1 MPVLLRRCPFFF
13 LLLVAGMAIAPRAQA
28 QRRPTKGI
36 PAAAAPSADT
46 TSGGASAAPIR
57 TQANPK
63 TNPKKPIPKA
73 AQPLKSI
80 TPTATAPAQPAPT
93 RPPAI
98 AQGTYRARDLNSRLS
113 RKLHLRPDGTP
124 DFANTNKIAFY
135 EDKKALRAIGKAER
149 RHQYHAAR
157 LLLEEYVAQFG
168 PTNFARN
175 TNMLWRLGQLLER
188 DSQTVKAK
196 AYYRLALK
204 HSRSDIKRVQLY
216 YDSLEAKNT
225 NLYVPLKTYYDLVE
239 YRKNL
244 NTFHPP
250 KGVYT
255 SMGDAINSKAP
266 DYGPAL
272 AGNDS
277 MMLFSSKRK
286 RRGLTGVMD
295 EDIYTSHKE
304 GVSWTDAEPLPKP
317 INSPNNEGSACLSK
331 DGRTIF
337 FARCECAICHG
348 NCDLFTAT
356 RGQDGKWSTPKSL
369 GNLVNSPAWDS
380 QPTLSQGEDTLY
392 FASDRLGGFGL
403 SDIYFT
409 HKLRNG
415 QWSAAEN
422 AGPVINT
429 RESEVSPFYHPL
441 YHVLYFS
448 SRGQLLNF
456 GDFDIYKTYRV
467 GGRWQEPKNI
477 GPLVNGK
484 GSEYYF
490 TIDRESK
497 NLYYARSEAQEINNL
512 DLYSFPLPMEAQPLA
527 TTKVEGTLTDSV
539 SSKPLKGIV
548 SIIDT
553 DNGIEVASKF
563 IRPDGTFDF
572 ELIEGSH
579 YAMLIQSPDF
589 FSVEK
594 QFALKGDTVMTL
606 LTNSIDYKLPLIFK
620 NIEFEPD
627 KASIRPGMHY
637 TLDRIAVFLVDHPT
651 FRLNIAGHTDSS
663 GDPEVNEKLSQDR
676 AEEIR
681 RYIERKG
688 KLRPNRIESFGYGST
703 KPLKDELTEAD
714 AQVNRRVEFR
724 LIKPEGDKPLDGGGE
739 WK

>member
-1 MPVLLRRCPFFF
+1 MSKTLLLSASLRRCFW
-13 LLLVAGMAIAPRAQA
+13 LLLLSATGWLAAVPSAQA
-28 QRRPTKGI
+28 QRRPTKRI
-36 PAAAAPSADT
+36 PAAASPSADT
-46 TSGGASAAPIR
+46 TSGGASAAP
-57 TQANPK
+57 K
-63 TNPKKPIPKA
+63 KA
-73 AQPLKSI
+73 AAVPASKAAK
-80 TPTATAPAQPAPT
+80 PAPAT
-93 RPPAI
+93 RPAI
-98 AQGTYRARDLNSRLS
+98 AAGTYRVRGLS
-113 RKLHLRPDGTP
+113 TRAGRKLRLRPDGTP
-124 DFANTNKIAFY
+124 DFVDINRYPYF
-135 EDKKALRAIGKAER
+135 EDKKALRAIAKAER
-149 RHQYHAAR
+149 RREYRQTRR
-157 LLLEEYVAQFG
+157 LLESYVARFG

-175 TNMLWRLGQLLER
+175 TDMLWRLGQLLER
-188 DSQTVKAK
+188 DSQAVKAK

-204 HSRSDIKRVQLY
+204 HSRSDIKRIQLY
-216 YDSLEAKNT
+216 YDSLEEKKQE
-225 NLYVPLKTYYDLVE
+225 LYVPLKTYYDLVE

-255 SMGDAINSKAP
+255 SIGDAINSKAA

-277 MMLFSSKRK
+277 LIVFSSKRK
-286 RRGLTGVMD
+286 RRGLTGVVD
-295 EDIYTSHKE
+295 EDLYTSHKE
-304 GVSWTDAEPLPKP
+304 GVSWSDAEPLPKP

-337 FARCECAICHG
+337 FARCECATCHG

-356 RGQDGKWSTPKSL
+356 RGKDGKWSTPKSL
-369 GNLVNSPAWDS
+369 GNQVNSPAWDS
-380 QPTLSQGEDTLY
+380 QPTLSQNEDTLY

-403 SDIYFT
+403 SDIYYT
-409 HKLRNG
+409 RKLRNG
-415 QWSAAEN
+415 QWSPAEN
-422 AGPVINT
+422 IGPVINT
-429 RESEVSPFYHPL
+429 RENEVSPFYHPL

-467 GGRWQEPKNI
+467 GGRWQEPRNI

-527 TTKVEGTLTDSV
+527 TTKVEGTLMDSV

-579 YAMLIQSPDF
+579 YAMLIQSNDF

-620 NIEFEPD
+620 NIEFEPG
-627 KASIRPGMHY
+627 KASILSSMHG
-637 TLDRIAVFLVDHPT
+637 TLDRISLFLVDHPT
-651 FRLNIAGHTDSS
+651 FRLSISGHTDTS
-663 GDPEVNEKLSQDR
+663 GDPDVNEKLSQDR

-688 KLRPNRIESFGYGST
+688 KLAPNRIESFGYGSS
-703 KPLKDELTEAD
+703 KPLKDELTDAD
-714 AQVNRRVEFR
+714 ARVNRRVEFR
-724 LIKPEGDKPLDGGGE
+724 LLKPDADKPADGGGE

>member
-1 MPVLLRRCPFFF
+1 MSSLLRRRLLLF
-13 LLLVAGMAIAPRAQA
+13 LLVLLGMTAATRAQA
-28 QRRPTKGI
+28 QRRPVKRV
-36 PAAAAPSADT
+36 PAAASPSADT
-46 TSGGASAAPIR
+46 TSGGASAAPVGS
-57 TQANPK
+57 K
-63 TNPKKPIPKA
+63 
-73 AQPLKSI
+73 
-80 TPTATAPAQPAPT
+80 APT
-93 RPPAI
+93 KKTAAKPAAPKRPPA
-98 AQGTYRARDLNSRLS
+98 ARGSKPAPVRTYRVQGLRG
-113 RKLHLRPDGTP
+113 RKLRLHPDGTP
-124 DFANTNKIAFY
+124 NFADINHYPFY
-135 EDKKALRAIGKAER
+135 ENKKALRAIAKAEKR
-149 RHQYHAAR
+149 REYRKAR
-157 LLLEEYVAQFG
+157 LLLEDYVAHFG

-175 TNMLWRLGQLLER
+175 PDMLWRLGQLLER
-188 DSQTVKAK
+188 DSQQVKAK

-204 HSRSDIKRVQLY
+204 HRRTDMTRVQLY
-216 YDSLEAKNT
+216 YDSLERKNAE
-225 NLYVPLKTYYDLVE
+225 LYVPLKTYYDLVE
-239 YRKNL
+239 YRKNI

-250 KGVYT
+250 RGVDM
-255 SMGDAINSKAP
+255 SMGDAINSKLP

-277 MMLFSSKRK
+277 LLLFSSKRK
-286 RRGLTGVMD
+286 RRGLTGVVD
-295 EDIYTSHKE
+295 EDLYTSHKE
-304 GVSWTDAEPLPKP
+304 GISWSDAEPLPKP

-337 FARCECAICHG
+337 FARCECPTCHG

-356 RGQDGKWSTPKSL
+356 RGQDGKWGAPKSL
-369 GNLVNSPAWDS
+369 GNAVNSAAWDS
-380 QPTLSQGEDTLY
+380 QPTLSQNEDTLY

-409 HKLRNG
+409 RKLRNG
-415 QWSAAEN
+415 QWSTAEN
-422 AGPVINT
+422 AGPVVNT

-467 GGRWQEPKNI
+467 AGRWQEPRNI

-490 TIDRESK
+490 TIDAQSK
-497 NLYYARSEAQEINNL
+497 NLYYARSEAADLNNL

-527 TTKVEGTLTDSV
+527 TTIVEGTLLDSV
-539 SSKPLKGIV
+539 SNKPLNGIV

-620 NIEFEPD
+620 NIEFEAG
-627 KASIRPGMHY
+627 KSAILASMHP
-637 TLDRIAVFLVDHPT
+637 TLNRLAVFLVDHPS
-651 FRLNIAGHTDSS
+651 FRLNIAGHTDTS
-663 GDPEVNEKLSQDR
+663 GDPDVNERLSQDR
-676 AEEIR
+676 AAEIH
-681 RYIERKG
+681 RYIERRG
-688 KLRPNRIESFGYGST
+688 KLKPNRIESFGYGSSR
-703 KPLKDELTEAD
+703 PLKDELTDAD

-724 LIKPEGDKPLDGGGE
+724 LVKPTSDKPADGGGE

>member
-1 MPVLLRRCPFFF
+1 MRGCLQVLLLA
-13 LLLVAGMAIAPRAQA
+13 LLGGSLGLNPAVA
-28 QRRPTKGI
+28 QRRPAKKI
-36 PAAAAPSADT
+36 PASAAPSADT
-46 TSGGASAAPIR
+46 TSGGASAAPR
-57 TQANPK
+57 R
-63 TNPKKPIPKA
+63 
-73 AQPLKSI
+73 
-80 TPTATAPAQPAPT
+80 APAAARPAPAGP
-93 RPPAI
+93 RPA
-98 AQGTYRARDLNSRLS
+98 YRVRALSGRTS

-124 DFANTNKIAFY
+124 DFVNVNKYPFF
-135 EDKKALRAIGKAER
+135 EDKKALRAIAKAEKR
-149 RHQYHAAR
+149 RQYHQAR
-157 LLLEEYVAQFG
+157 LLLEDYVAKFG

-175 TNMLWRLGQLLER
+175 TDLIWHLGQLLQR

-204 HSRSDIKRVQLY
+204 HSRADTKRIQLY
-216 YDSLEAKNT
+216 YDSLEQKET
-225 NLYVPLKTYYDLVE
+225 PLYVPLKTYYDLVE

-255 SMGDAINSKAP
+255 SMGDAINSKSP

-277 MMLFSSKRK
+277 LLIFSSKRV
-286 RRGLTGVMD
+286 RRGLTGVVD
-295 EDIYTSHKE
+295 EELYTSHRE
-304 GVSWTDAEPLPKP
+304 GENWTDAEPLPKP
-317 INSPNNEGSACLSK
+317 INSPNNDGSACLSK

-337 FARCECAICHG
+337 FARCECASCRG
-348 NCDLFTAT
+348 NCDLYTAT
-356 RGQDGKWSTPKSL
+356 KGKDGKWSTPKSL
-369 GNLVNSPAWDS
+369 GLLVNSPGWDS

-403 SDIYFT
+403 SDIYYT
-409 HKLRNG
+409 RKLRNG
-415 QWSAAEN
+415 QWSPAEN
-422 AGPVINT
+422 IGPVINT
-429 RESEVSPFYHPL
+429 RENEVSPFYHPL

-467 GGRWQEPKNI
+467 GGRWQEPRNI

-497 NLYYARSEAQEINNL
+497 NLYYARSEAQEINNR
-512 DLYSFPLPMEAQPLA
+512 DLYSVPLPMEAQPLA
-527 TTKVEGTLTDSV
+527 TTKVEGTLIDSV

-553 DNGIEVASKF
+553 DNGIEVAIKF

-579 YAMLIQSPDF
+579 YAMLIQSNDF

-606 LTNSIDYKLPLIFK
+606 LTNSINYKLPLIFK
-620 NIEFEPD
+620 NLEFEQG
-627 KASIRPGMHY
+627 KATVLSNMHT
-637 TLDRIAVFLVDHPT
+637 TLDRISLFLVDHPT
-651 FRLNIAGHTDSS
+651 FRLSISGHTDTS
-663 GDPEVNEKLSQDR
+663 GDPDVNEKLSQDR

-688 KLRPNRIESFGYGST
+688 KLAPNRIESFGYGSS
-703 KPLKDELTEAD
+703 KPLKDELTDAD
-714 AQVNRRVEFR
+714 AKVNRRVEFR
-724 LIKPEGDKPLDGGGE
+724 LLKPDTDKPADGGGE

>member
-1 MPVLLRRCPFFF
+1 MPFSLRRYLQVLLIA
-13 LLLVAGMAIAPRAQA
+13 LLSGSLGTGPAVA
-28 QRRPTKGI
+28 QRRPVKKV
-36 PAAAAPSADT
+36 PAAASPSADT
-46 TSGGASAAPIR
+46 TSGGASAAPR
-57 TQANPK
+57 RSP
-63 TNPKKPIPKA
+63 A
-73 AQPLKSI
+73 A
-80 TPTATAPAQPAPT
+80 APAST
-93 RPPAI
+93 RP
-98 AQGTYRARDLNSRLS
+98 TYRVRALNGRTS
-113 RKLHLRPDGTP
+113 RKLRLRPDGTP
-124 DFANTNKIAFY
+124 DFVNINKYPFF
-135 EDKKALRAIGKAER
+135 EDKKALRAIGKAEKKR
-149 RHQYHAAR
+149 QYHQAR
-157 LLLEEYVAQFG
+157 LLLEDYVAKFG
-168 PTNFARN
+168 PTNFAKN
-175 TNMLWRLGQLLER
+175 TDMLWHLGQLLQR

-204 HSRSDIKRVQLY
+204 HSRADTKRIQLY
-216 YDSLEAKNT
+216 YDSLEQKET
-225 NLYVPLKTYYDLVE
+225 PLYVPLKTYYDLVE

-272 AGNDS
+272 GGNDS
-277 MMLFSSKRK
+277 LLIFSSKRV
-286 RRGLTGVMD
+286 RRGLTGVVD
-295 EDIYTSHKE
+295 EELYTSHRE
-304 GVSWTDAEPLPKP
+304 GESWTDAEPLPKP

-337 FARCECAICHG
+337 FARCECASCRG
-348 NCDLFTAT
+348 NCDLYTAT
-356 RGQDGKWSTPKSL
+356 KGKDGKWSTPKSL
-369 GNLVNSPAWDS
+369 GLLVNSPGWDS

-415 QWSAAEN
+415 TWSPAQN
-422 AGPVINT
+422 MGPVINT
-429 RESEVSPFYHPL
+429 RENEVSPFYHPL

-456 GDFDIYKTYRV
+456 GDFDIYKTYKV
-467 GGRWQEPKNI
+467 AGRWQEPRNI

-497 NLYYARSEAQEINNL
+497 NLYYARSEAQELNNL

-527 TTKVEGTLTDSV
+527 TTMVEGTLLDSV
-539 SSKPLKGIV
+539 SNKPLNGIV

-553 DNGIEVASKF
+553 DNGVEVASKF

-572 ELIEGSH
+572 ELMEGSH
-579 YAMLIQSPDF
+579 YAMLIQSNDF

-594 QFALKGDTVMTL
+594 QFALRDDTVMTL
-606 LTNSIDYKLPLIFK
+606 LTNSINYKLPLIFK
-620 NIEFEPD
+620 NLEFEAG
-627 KASIRPGMHY
+627 KSNVLASMNP

-651 FRLNIAGHTDSS
+651 FRLSIAGHTDSR

-676 AEEIR
+676 AEAIR

-688 KLRPNRIESFGYGST
+688 KLQPNRIESFGYGSF

-714 AQVNRRVEFR
+714 AKVNRRVEFR
-724 LIKPEGDKPLDGGGE
+724 LIKPDSDKPANSGGD

>member
-1 MPVLLRRCPFFF
+1 MPVLLRRCV
-13 LLLVAGMAIAPRAQA
+13 LLLLLLLETAAAFQAQA
-28 QRRPTKGI
+28 QRRPAKRI
-36 PAAAAPSADT
+36 PPAASPSADT
-46 TSGGASAAPIR
+46 TSGGASAR
-57 TQANPK
+57 
-63 TNPKKPIPKA
+63 PKKLPPKA
-73 AQPLKSI
+73 M
-80 TPTATAPAQPAPT
+80 PAK
-93 RPPAI
+93 PAI
-98 AQGTYRARDLNSRLS
+98 APGAYRVRGLNSRTSRIS

-124 DFANTNKIAFY
+124 DFVYVNRYPFFEN
-135 EDKKALRAIGKAER
+135 KKALRAIAKSER
-149 RHQYHAAR
+149 RHQYHQAR
-157 LLLEEYVAQFG
+157 LQLEDYVARFG

-175 TNMLWRLGQLLER
+175 TDMLWRLGQLLER

-204 HSRSDIKRVQLY
+204 HHRTDVSKVQLY
-216 YDSLEAKNT
+216 YDSLERKNQD
-225 NLYVPLKTYYDLVE
+225 LYVPLKTYYDLVE

-255 SMGDAINSKAP
+255 SMGDAVNSKAP

-272 AGNDS
+272 GGNDS
-277 MMLFSSKRK
+277 VFLFSSKRK
-286 RRGLTGVMD
+286 RRGLTGVVD
-295 EDIYTSHKE
+295 EDLYTSHRE

-337 FARCECAICHG
+337 FARCECATCRG
-348 NCDLFTAT
+348 NCDLYTAT
-356 RGQDGKWSTPKSL
+356 RGKDGKWGVPKSL
-369 GNLVNSPAWDS
+369 GGLVNSPAWDS

-409 HKLRNG
+409 HKLKNG
-415 QWSAAEN
+415 QWSPAEN
-422 AGPVINT
+422 MGPVVNT

-467 GGRWQEPKNI
+467 GGHWQEPRNI

-497 NLYYARSEAQEINNL
+497 NLYYARSEVAEINNL

-527 TTKVEGTLTDSV
+527 TTRVEGTLIDSV
-539 SSKPLKGIV
+539 SSKPLNGIV

-579 YAMLIQSPDF
+579 YALLIQSPDF

-594 QFALKGDTVMTL
+594 QFALRGDTVMTL
-606 LTNSIDYKLPLIFK
+606 LTNSINYKLPLIFK
-620 NIEFEPD
+620 NLEFEAG
-627 KASIRPGMHY
+627 KANVLPSMQS
-637 TLDRIAVFLVDHPT
+637 TLDRIALFLVDHPT
-651 FRLNIAGHTDSS
+651 FRLSITGHTDTS
-663 GDPEVNEKLSQDR
+663 GDPDVNEQLSQNR

-681 RYIERKG
+681 KYIERKG
-688 KLRPNRIESFGYGST
+688 RLKPNRIESFGYGST
-703 KPLKDELTEAD
+703 RPLKEERTEAD
-714 AQVNRRVEFR
+714 ASVNRRVEFR
-724 LIKPEGDKPLDGGGE
+724 LIKPDGGKPADGGAD

>member
-1 MPVLLRRCPFFF
+1 MLVLLRRGSLL
-13 LLLVAGMAIAPRAQA
+13 LLLVLLELAAAPRALA
-28 QRRPTKGI
+28 QRRPTRRI
-36 PAAAAPSADT
+36 PAAASPSADT
-46 TSGGASAAPIR
+46 TSGGASA
-57 TQANPK
+57 T
-63 TNPKKPIPKA
+63 PKKEA
-73 AQPLKSI
+73 APPQ
-80 TPTATAPAQPAPT
+80 
-93 RPPAI
+93 PAI
-98 AQGTYRARDLNSRLS
+98 APGTYRVRGLSSRVS
-113 RKLHLRPDGTP
+113 RKLRLRPDGTP
-124 DFANTNKIAFY
+124 DFVFINRYPFY
-135 EDKKALRAIGKAER
+135 EDKKALKAIAKSEKR
-149 RHQYHAAR
+149 RQYHQTR
-157 LLLEEYVAQFG
+157 LLLEDYVAKFG
-168 PTNFARN
+168 PLNFERN
-175 TNMLWRLGQLLER
+175 PDMLWRLGQLLQR

-204 HSRSDIKRVQLY
+204 HSRADLKKVQLY
-216 YDSLEAKNT
+216 YDSLDQKNQD
-225 NLYVPLKTYYDLVE
+225 LYVPLKTYYELVE

-272 AGNDS
+272 GGNDS
-277 MMLFSSKRK
+277 LLIFSSKRK
-286 RRGLTGVMD
+286 RRGLTGVVD
-295 EDIYTSHKE
+295 EDLYTSRRE
-304 GVSWTDAEPLPKP
+304 GISWTDAEPLPKP

-331 DGRTIF
+331 DGKTIY
-337 FARCECAICHG
+337 FARNDVSRKR
-348 NCDLFTAT
+348 NCDLYTAT
-356 RGQDGKWSTPKSL
+356 RGKDGKWGPPKSL
-369 GNLVNSPAWDS
+369 GLLVNSVDWDS
-380 QPTLSQGEDTLY
+380 QPTLSQNEDTLY

-409 HKLRNG
+409 HKLKNG
-415 QWSAAEN
+415 QWSPAEN
-422 AGPVINT
+422 MGPVINT
-429 RESEVSPFYHPL
+429 RDNEVSPFYHPL

-497 NLYYARSEAQEINNL
+497 NLYYARSEAQELNNL

-527 TTKVEGTLTDSV
+527 TTHVEGTLVDSV

-579 YAMLIQSPDF
+579 YAMLIQSNDF

-594 QFALKGDTVMTL
+594 QFELKGDTVMTL

-620 NIEFEPD
+620 NLEFDPG
-627 KASIRPGMHY
+627 KAAVLPAMY
-637 TLDRIAVFLVDHPT
+637 ATLDRIALFMVDHPT
-651 FRLNIAGHTDSS
+651 FRLSIAGHTDTS
-663 GDPEVNEKLSQDR
+663 GDPDVNEKLSQDR

-681 RYIERKG
+681 KYIERKG
-688 KLRPNRIESFGYGST
+688 KLAPNRIESFGYGSS
-703 KPLKDELTEAD
+703 KPLKDEVTEAD
-714 AQVNRRVEFR
+714 AKVNRRVEFK
-724 LIKPEGDKPLDGGGE
+724 LIKPEATDPPADGGGA

>member
-1 MPVLLRRCPFFF
+1 MSALLRRSW
-13 LLLVAGMAIAPRAQA
+13 LLLLLSAAAWLLASPTAQA
-28 QRRPTKGI
+28 QRRPTKRI
-36 PAAAAPSADT
+36 PAAASPSADT
-46 TSGGASAAPIR
+46 TSGGASAAP
-57 TQANPK
+57 QKAAAVPKPAPK
-63 TNPKKPIPKA
+63 TPK
-73 AQPLKSI
+73 
-80 TPTATAPAQPAPT
+80 PTIAP
-93 RPPAI
+93 
-98 AQGTYRARDLNSRLS
+98 GTYRVRGLNSRVS
-113 RKLHLRPDGTP
+113 RKLRLRPDGTP
-124 DFANTNKIAFY
+124 DFVNINKYPFF
-135 EDKKALRAIGKAER
+135 EDKKALKAIGKAER
-149 RHQYHAAR
+149 RHQYHQTR
-157 LLLEEYVAQFG
+157 LLLEDYVARFG
-168 PTNFARN
+168 PANFEKN

-188 DSQTVKAK
+188 DSQSVKAK

-204 HSRSDIKRVQLY
+204 HGRADTKRVQLY
-216 YDSLEAKNT
+216 YDSLEQKST
-225 NLYVPLKTYYDLVE
+225 DLYVPLKTYYDLVE

-255 SMGDAINSKAP
+255 SMGDAINSKAA

-277 MMLFSSKRK
+277 LLIFSSKRK
-286 RRGLTGVMD
+286 RRGLTGVVD
-295 EDIYTSHKE
+295 EDLYTSHRE

-331 DGRTIF
+331 DGKTIY
-337 FARCECAICHG
+337 FARCECATCHG
-348 NCDLFTAT
+348 NCDLYTAT
-356 RGQDGKWSTPKSL
+356 RGKDGKWSAPKSL
-369 GNLVNSPAWDS
+369 GLLVNSPAWDS
-380 QPTLSQGEDTLY
+380 QPTLSQNEDTLY

-403 SDIYFT
+403 SDIYYT
-409 HKLRNG
+409 RKLKNG
-415 QWSAAEN
+415 QWSPAEN
-422 AGPVINT
+422 VGPVINT
-429 RESEVSPFYHPL
+429 RENEVSPFYHPL

-497 NLYYARSEAQEINNL
+497 NLYYARSEAQELNNL

-527 TTKVEGTLTDSV
+527 TTKVEGTLLDSV
-539 SSKPLKGIV
+539 NSKPLKGIV

-553 DNGIEVASKF
+553 DNGVEVASKF

-579 YAMLIQSPDF
+579 YAMLIQSNDF
-589 FSVEK
+589 FSIEK

-606 LTNSIDYKLPLIFK
+606 LTNSIDYKLPLIFR
-620 NIEFEPD
+620 NLEFEQG
-627 KASIRPGMHY
+627 KAAVLPSMHA
-637 TLDRIAVFLVDHPT
+637 TLDRIALFLVDHPT
-651 FRLNIAGHTDSS
+651 FRLNISGHTDTS
-663 GDPEVNEKLSQDR
+663 GDPDVNEKLSQDR
-676 AEEIR
+676 AEAIR

-688 KLRPNRIESFGYGST
+688 KLATNRIESFGYGSSH
-703 KPLKDELTEAD
+703 PLKDELTDAD
-714 AQVNRRVEFR
+714 ARVNRRVEFK
-724 LIKPEGDKPLDGGGE
+724 LMKPEADKPADGGGD

>member
-1 MPVLLRRCPFFF
+1 MLLG
-13 LLLVAGMAIAPRAQA
+13 LLGAFQAHA
-28 QRRPTKGI
+28 QRRPAKRI
-36 PAAAAPSADT
+36 PAAASPSADT
-46 TSGGASAAPIR
+46 TSGGASAAP
-57 TQANPK
+57 
-63 TNPKKPIPKA
+63 KKAPAKA
-73 AQPLKSI
+73 A
-80 TPTATAPAQPAPT
+80 
-93 RPPAI
+93 PAI
-98 AQGTYRARDLNSRLS
+98 APGTYRVRGLSSRVS

-124 DFANTNKIAFY
+124 DFVYVNRYPFY
-135 EDKKALRAIGKAER
+135 EDKKALRAIAKAEKR
-149 RHQYHAAR
+149 RQYHQAR
-157 LLLEEYVAQFG
+157 LLLEDYVARFG
-168 PTNFARN
+168 PTNFAKN
-175 TNMLWRLGQLLER
+175 TDMLWRLGQLLER

-204 HSRSDIKRVQLY
+204 HHRTDISKVQLY
-216 YDSLEAKNT
+216 YDSLEQKNQD
-225 NLYVPLKTYYDLVE
+225 LYVPLKTYYDLVE

-272 AGNDS
+272 GGNDS
-277 MMLFSSKRK
+277 LFLFSSKRK
-286 RRGLTGVMD
+286 RRGITGVVD
-295 EDIYTSHKE
+295 EDLYTSRRE

-331 DGRTIF
+331 DGKTIY
-337 FARCECAICHG
+337 FARCECATCRG
-348 NCDLFTAT
+348 NCDLYTAT
-356 RGQDGKWSTPKSL
+356 MGKDGKWGTPKSL
-369 GNLVNSPAWDS
+369 GPLVNSPAWDS

-409 HKLRNG
+409 RKLKNG
-415 QWSAAEN
+415 QWSPAEN
-422 AGPVINT
+422 MGPVVNT

-467 GGRWQEPKNI
+467 QGRWQEPRNI

-497 NLYYARSEAQEINNL
+497 NLYYARSEVTEINNL

-527 TTKVEGTLTDSV
+527 TTRVEGTLIDSV

-606 LTNSIDYKLPLIFK
+606 LTNSIDYRLPLIFK
-620 NIEFEPD
+620 NIEFEQG
-627 KASIRPGMHY
+627 KASILPAMQP
-637 TLDRIAVFLVDHPT
+637 TLDRIALFLVDHPT
-651 FRLNIAGHTDSS
+651 FRLSIAGHTDSS

-688 KLRPNRIESFGYGST
+688 KLKPNRIESFGYGSS

-714 AQVNRRVEFR
+714 AKVNRRVEFK
-724 LIKPEGDKPLDGGGE
+724 LIKPDGDKPADGGGD

>member
-1 MPVLLRRCPFFF
+1 MPFLLRRCAVLF
-13 LLLVAGMAIAPRAQA
+13 LLVAGIMLAFQARA
-28 QRRPTKGI
+28 QRRPVKRV
-36 PAAAAPSADT
+36 PAAASPSADT
-46 TSGGASAAPIR
+46 TSGGKSAAP
-57 TQANPK
+57 K
-63 TNPKKPIPKA
+63 KA
-73 AQPLKSI
+73 AR
-80 TPTATAPAQPAPT
+80 PA
-93 RPPAI
+93 PAI
-98 AQGTYRARDLNSRLS
+98 APGTYRVRGLNSRVS

-124 DFANTNKIAFY
+124 DFVFINRYPFF
-135 EDKKALRAIGKAER
+135 EDKKALKAIGKAEKR
-149 RHQYHAAR
+149 RQYHAAR
-157 LLLEEYVAQFG
+157 LLMEDYVAKFG
-168 PTNFARN
+168 PVNFEKN
-175 TNMLWRLGQLLER
+175 TDMLWRLGQLLER
-188 DSQTVKAK
+188 DSQNVKAR
-196 AYYRLALK
+196 AYFRLALK
-204 HSRSDIKRVQLY
+204 HSRKDITKIQLY
-216 YDSLEAKNT
+216 YDSLEQKNT
-225 NLYVPLKTYYDLVE
+225 DLYVPLKTYYDLVE

-255 SMGDAINSKAP
+255 TMGDAINSKAP

-272 AGNDS
+272 GGNDS
-277 MMLFSSKRK
+277 LLIFSSKRK
-286 RRGLTGVMD
+286 RRGLTGVVD
-295 EDIYTSHKE
+295 EDLYTSRRE

-331 DGRTIF
+331 DGKTIF
-337 FARCECAICHG
+337 FARCECSTCHG
-348 NCDLFTAT
+348 NCDLYTAT
-356 RGQDGKWSTPKSL
+356 RGKDGKWGTPRSL
-369 GNLVNSPAWDS
+369 GPQVNSFAWDS

-409 HKLRNG
+409 RKLKNG
-415 QWSAAEN
+415 QWSPAEN
-422 AGPVINT
+422 MGPVINT
-429 RESEVSPFYHPL
+429 RENEVSPFYHPL

-467 GGRWQEPKNI
+467 QGRWQEPKNI

-527 TTKVEGTLTDSV
+527 TTRVEGTLVDSV

-606 LTNSIDYKLPLIFK
+606 LTNSIDYKLPLIFR
-620 NIEFEPD
+620 NLEFEANRANVLP
-627 KASIRPGMHY
+627 AMYP
-637 TLDRIAVFLVDHPT
+637 TLDRIALFLVDHPA
-651 FRLNIAGHTDSS
+651 FRLSIAGHTDSR

-681 RYIERKG
+681 KYIERKG
-688 KLRPNRIESFGYGST
+688 KLKPNRIESFGYGSS
-703 KPLKDELTEAD
+703 KPLKDELTDAD
-714 AQVNRRVEFR
+714 AKVNRRVEFK
-724 LIKPEGDKPLDGGGE
+724 LIRPDGDKPADGGGD